1 MLDVRRMQVLRAVI
15 SSGSITAAARNL
27 GYTPSAIS
35 QQLSTLEREAG
46 VELLERVGRGV
57 RPTPAGSL
65 LSEHAETLSTQL
77 AKAEA
82 ALTEL
87 KEGRTG
93 RLAIRYFA
101 TAGASLVP
109 LAVAALRRDFPGVR
123 LDLKLVEP
131 DDSMPEIES
140 GEADVA
146 MIVLPSSSPRIKG
159 VEYIH
164 LLDDPYRAILPKNHR
179 LARKRVLDLG
189 ELAEDPWVGVDGLPG
204 ACRDILLDA
213 CGAAG
218 FAPNHVVESEDYQT
232 AQGFVAAGLG
242 VALIPELGL
251 GAPHPG
257 VAIRKVRRPDPVRS
271 IHAAVAAHAREH
283 PAVRRF
289 LSAIREGAGQ
299 VSGTGRV
306 GTKTG

>member
-65 LSEHAETLSTQL
+65 LSEYAETLSGQL

-93 RLAIRYFA
+93 KLAIRYFA

-109 LAVAALRRDFPGVR
+109 PAVAAIRRDFPGVR

-131 DDSMPEIES
+131 DESMPEIES
-140 GEADVA
+140 GKADVA
-146 MIVLPSSSPRIKG
+146 IIVLPTSARQPKG
-159 VEYIH
+159 VEYVH

-179 LARKRVLDLG
+179 LTRKRVVDLG
-189 ELAEDPWVGVDGLPG
+189 ELADDPWVGVDSLPG
-204 ACRDILLDA
+204 TCRDLLLDA
-213 CGAAG
+213 CAAAG
-218 FAPNHVVESEDYQT
+218 FSPNHVVESEDYQT

-257 VAIRKVRRPDPVRS
+257 VAIRKVRRPAPVRS
-271 IHAAVAAHAREH
+271 IHAAVAAHAREN

-289 LSAIREGAGQ
+289 LSAIREAA
-299 VSGTGRV
+299 
-306 GTKTG
+306 KAA

>member
-1 MLDVRRMQVLRAVI
+1 MQVLRAVI

-65 LSEHAETLSTQL
+65 LSDHAETLSCQL

-93 RLAIRYFA
+93 KVSIRYFA

-109 LAVAALRRDFPGVR
+109 PAVAAVRRDFPGVR
-123 LDLKLVEP
+123 LDLKLLEP
-131 DDSMPEIES
+131 HESMPEIEA
-140 GEADVA
+140 GKADVA
-146 MIVLPSSSPRIKG
+146 ITVRPSSTPEPKG
-159 VEYIH
+159 VEYLH

-189 ELAEDPWVGVDGLPG
+189 ELAEEPWVDVDDLPG
-204 ACRDILLDA
+204 VCRDILLAA

-218 FAPNHVVESEDYQT
+218 FSPNHVVESEDYQT

-251 GAPHPG
+251 GAGHPG
-257 VAIRKVRRPDPVRS
+257 VVIRKVRRPDPVRS
-271 IHAAVAAHAREH
+271 IYAAVASHARAH

-289 LSAIREGAGQ
+289 VDAIREATDEG
-299 VSGTGRV
+299 
-306 GTKTG
+306 

>member
-131 DDSMPEIES
+131 DDSLPEIES
-140 GEADVA
+140 GKADVA
-146 MIVLPSSSPRIKG
+146 MIVLPSSHPRIKG
-159 VEYIH
+159 VEYVH

-289 LSAIREGAGQ
+289 LGAIREGAGQ
-299 VSGTGRV
+299 VSGNGRV

>member
-65 LSEHAETLSTQL
+65 LSEHAETLSGQL

-93 RLAIRYFA
+93 KLAIRYFA

-109 LAVAALRRDFPGVR
+109 QAVAAIRRDFPGVR

-131 DDSMPEIES
+131 EDSMPEIES
-140 GEADVA
+140 GKADVA
-146 MIVLPSSSPRIKG
+146 IIVLPTSTARPKG
-159 VEYIH
+159 VEYVH

-204 ACRDILLDA
+204 ACRDILLAA

-218 FAPNHVVESEDYQT
+218 FSPNHVVESEDYQT

-271 IHAAVAAHAREH
+271 IHAAVAAHAREN

-289 LSAIREGAGQ
+289 FDAIREAA
-299 VSGTGRV
+299 
-306 GTKTG
+306 

>member
-1 MLDVRRMQVLRAVI
+1 MQVLRAVI

-131 DDSMPEIES
+131 SDSMPEIES

-146 MIVLPSSSPRIKG
+146 MIVLPTSIPVVKG
-159 VEYIH
+159 VEYVH

-179 LARKRVLDLG
+179 LARKRVLDLA

-289 LSAIREGAGQ
+289 LLAIREGAGQ